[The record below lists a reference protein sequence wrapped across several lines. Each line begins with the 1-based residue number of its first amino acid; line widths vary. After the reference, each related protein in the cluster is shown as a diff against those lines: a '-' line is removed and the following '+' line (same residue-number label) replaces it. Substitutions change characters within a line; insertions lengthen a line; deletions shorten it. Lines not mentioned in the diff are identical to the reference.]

1 MRKAHLWNIIQY
13 FEKKNGKNKQCDLKK
28 GACWNRGWAME
39 ARGVLEIAD

>member
-1 MRKAHLWNIIQY
+1 MPREELSSGG
-13 FEKKNGKNKQCDLKK
+13 KKNGKNKQCDLKK